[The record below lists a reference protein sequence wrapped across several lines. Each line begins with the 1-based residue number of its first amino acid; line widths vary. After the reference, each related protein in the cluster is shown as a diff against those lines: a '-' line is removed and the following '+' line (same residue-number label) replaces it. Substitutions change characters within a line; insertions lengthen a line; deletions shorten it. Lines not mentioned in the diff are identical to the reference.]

1 MGLHPHQERL
11 HKQYRLDEV
20 IAAGKTELEQLA
32 LLRDWVH
39 SQWLGWQSDKYPH
52 CPSWNPLE
60 ILDTTKGDWGFGMCT
75 HYGAVF
81 AGCASAL
88 GWVARSIVVD
98 HHCLAEVWCEELQK
112 WILEDAGPA
121 REFDATYEID
131 GVPINALE
139 LHEAA
144 ADERREKI
152 MANKLPQNKIEQM
165 ASYIDVF
172 GRFGIPLRNTHLIFA
187 EPAELRHGAGQ
198 YHWDG
203 YLWWS
208 DDVDP
213 RYAEYS
219 LQTSRT
225 GDFYWSVNQTRL
237 YLQVAEKARTL
248 QVDLEHTAPNFS
260 HFLVRQNGGP
270 WREERTARFEWTL
283 AAGEN
288 LLEARAVN
296 IFGKKGRIAKACVEA
311 A

>member
-1 MGLHPHQERL
+1 
-11 HKQYRLDEV
+11 
-20 IAAGKTELEQLA
+20 
-32 LLRDWVH
+32 
-39 SQWLGWQSDKYPH
+39 
-52 CPSWNPLE
+52 
-60 ILDTTKGDWGFGMCT
+60 MCT

-81 AGCASAL
+81 AGCASSL

-152 MANKLPQNKIEQM
+152 MANKLPQKVVEPM
-165 ASYIDVF
+165 ANYIDVF
-172 GRFGIPLRNTHLIFA
+172 CRFGIPLRNTHLIFA

-213 RYAEYS
+213 RLRRILLADLPRRGFLLVGQPDAALPPSGGKGAYAASRSRAHRTQLLALLRCAKTAARGARSATLALNGRSPRAKTCSKRGRSTSSASRAASPRCASKRRNVSAS
-219 LQTSRT
+219 LSLATPPCAVSSGMAALPSSSSASCWHSTRSCRSRT
-225 GDFYWSVNQTRL
+225 WAIL
-237 YLQVAEKARTL
+237 
-248 QVDLEHTAPNFS
+248 
-260 HFLVRQNGGP
+260 NGCSP
-270 WREERTARFEWTL
+270 
-283 AAGEN
+283 
-288 LLEARAVN
+288 
-296 IFGKKGRIAKACVEA
+296 
-311 A
+311 